1 VYLTG
6 WGTISVHKERPQIS
20 DARQKKNELIFKL
33 LAHFQNTELKVKKK
47 KSFKP
52 LLATKVRNTWQKLM
66 KHFGSKNR
74 FKF

>member
-6 WGTISVHKERPQIS
+6 WGTISVHTERPQIS

-47 KSFKP
+47 KVLS
-52 LLATKVRNTWQKLM
+52 LYSLQKLETL
-66 KHFGSKNR
+66 GKNL
-74 FKF
+74 